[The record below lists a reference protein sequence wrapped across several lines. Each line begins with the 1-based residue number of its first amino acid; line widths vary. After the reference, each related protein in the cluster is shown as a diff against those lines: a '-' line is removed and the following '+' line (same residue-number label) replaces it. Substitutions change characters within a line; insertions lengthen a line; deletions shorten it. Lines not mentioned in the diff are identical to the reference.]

1 MKLHFFIIFLL
12 FFTTLQSFASLPK
25 NRDLASIAFNKDLT
39 VKTRWRALMALAV
52 TQEERSL
59 VHLERAVRSKDWF
72 MRNAGIIAMNQIAP
86 EKALTWAR
94 RMIHDPALVVRT
106 TAVLVFQQR
115 GQISDRDL
123 LWREL
128 DNKINF
134 KRGESLWI
142 RHHIVTTLATLSSP
156 SDVPKFLKLLDDS
169 DQRVRRASVIA
180 LESLTGNEPSYKGS
194 SLNQKV
200 AHWKNYNTSLL

>member
-1 MKLHFFIIFLL
+1 MKLCFLIISLF
-12 FFTTLQSFASLPK
+12 FFTTLKGFASIPN
-25 NRDLASIAFNKDLT
+25 NRDLASIAFNDSLT

-52 TQEERSL
+52 TEEEKSL

-72 MRNAGIIAMNQIAP
+72 MRNAGIIAMNQIDP

-106 TAVLVFQQR
+106 TVVLVFQKR
-115 GQISDRDL
+115 GQISDIDL

-128 DNKINF
+128 DNEINF

-142 RHHIVTTLATLSSP
+142 RRHIVTALATLSSP

-169 DQRVRRASVIA
+169 DQRVRKASVMA
-180 LESLTGNEPSYKGS
+180 LESLTGNEPSYQRN
-194 SLNQKV
+194 SLTQKV
-200 AHWKNYNTSLL
+200 AHWKSYDASLL

>member
-1 MKLHFFIIFLL
+1 MKLYFLIISLL
-12 FFTTLQSFASLPK
+12 VCTTVKSFASLPT

-59 VHLERAVRSKDWF
+59 IHLERAVRSRDWF

-106 TAVLVFQQR
+106 TVVLVFQKR
-115 GQISDRDL
+115 GQIADIDL

-142 RHHIVTTLATLSSP
+142 RRHIVTTLATLSSP
-156 SDVPKFLKLLDDS
+156 SDAFKFLKLLDDS
-169 DQRVRRASVIA
+169 DQRVRKASVMA
-180 LESLTGNEPSYKGS
+180 LESLTGNEPSYRGN
-194 SLNQKV
+194 SLTQKIT
-200 AHWKNYNTSLL
+200 HWKNYDVSVL

>member
-1 MKLHFFIIFLL
+1 MKLYFLIISLL
-12 FFTTLQSFASLPK
+12 FFATLKSFASIP
-25 NRDLASIAFNKDLT
+25 NNGDLASIAFNKDLT

-52 TQEERSL
+52 TQEEKSL
-59 VHLERAVRSKDWF
+59 IHLEKAVRSKDWF

-86 EKALTWAR
+86 ETALTWAR

-106 TAVLVFQQR
+106 TVVLVFQKR
-115 GQISDRDL
+115 GQIADRDL

-128 DNKINF
+128 NNKINF

-156 SDVPKFLKLLDDS
+156 VDAPKFLKLLDDA
-169 DQRVRRASVIA
+169 DQRVRKASVMA
-180 LESLTGNEPSYKGS
+180 LESLTGNEPSYKGN
-194 SLNQKV
+194 SLTQKIV
-200 AHWKNYNTSLL
+200 HWKNYDAALL